1 MTEMAGPIAG
11 RAVVLVADDE
21 VLIRDLVVKWI
32 HRLGLIG
39 VGVADG
45 AAAVAAVVQHCE
57 QLCCVIL
64 DLDMPIMNGVE
75 AAHAIQQIAPDV
87 AIVLISGSLQRYQ
100 EISNSKLRLSGALNK
115 PFSFQTLSDMIQQIA
130 YGSEWQGM
138 PH

>member
-1 MTEMAGPIAG
+1 MTEMAGPMTG

-45 AAAVAAVVQHCE
+45 AAAVAAAVQHCE

-64 DLDMPIMNGVE
+64 DLDMPVMNGVE
-75 AAHAIQQIAPDV
+75 AAYAIQQMAPDV
-87 AIVLISGSLQRYQ
+87 AIVLISGSLQHYH
-100 EISNSKLRLSGALNK
+100 EGSNSELRLCGALSK
-115 PFSFQTLSDMIQQIA
+115 PFSFQKLRDMIQHIA
-130 YGSEWQGM
+130 FGSAR
-138 PH
+138 